1 MAQNKNVIYA
11 LSGVAAALLVALVG
25 IVAYNMGKDKSDES
39 TTTDS
44 SNSTEL
50 TTTSNSTSSTALDMT
65 SAQTEQPQ
73 EPEPDPIDVL
83 AMEHWHLTGTIAGQ
97 GVVMELD
104 NDGGTLSGSYYYT
117 KFGHPNDALQLN
129 GSIGNNGNIYLDEFD
144 ANEGYDSGYME
155 GHLSMDG
162 HFSGTHHRYENGA
175 NTRIRLNVEL

>member
-1 MAQNKNVIYA
+1 MAHNKNVIYA

-50 TTTSNSTSSTALDMT
+50 TTTSSSTSSTALDMT

-73 EPEPDPIDVL
+73 EPDPIDVL
-83 AMEHWHLTGTIAGQ
+83 AMEHWRLKGTIAGQ

-104 NDGGTLSGSYYYT
+104 NDGGTVSGSYYYT
-117 KFGHPNDALQLN
+117 KFGHPNDALQLY
-129 GSIGNNGNIYLDEFD
+129 GSIDNNGNISLEEFD

-162 HFSGTHHRYENGA
+162 HFSGTHHRYKNGA

>member
-83 AMEHWHLTGTIAGQ
+83 AMEHWRLKGTIAGQ
-97 GVVMELD
+97 GVVMEL
-104 NDGGTLSGSYYYT
+104 NNNGGDLWGSYYYT
-117 KFGHPNDALQLN
+117 KFGHPNDALKLS
-129 GSIGNNGNIYLDEFD
+129 GTIDENGNIYLEEY
-144 ANEGYDSGYME
+144 NSKKGYDSAELSGHMSME
-155 GHLSMDG
+155 G
-162 HFSGTHHRYENGA
+162 HFSGTHYRYENGA
-175 NTRIRLNVEL
+175 STRIRLNVEL